1 MPNPFNSATVIRF
14 DLERPTNVELSI
26 YSLSGQ
32 KMALVSG
39 PRGAGSYA
47 VRWDGRDDDG
57 QTVASGTYLYRLV
70 EAGDPARDLTQ
81 TRKLLLLR

>member
-1 MPNPFNSATVIRF
+1 MAT
-14 DLERPTNVELSI
+14 
-26 YSLSGQ
+26 
-32 KMALVSG
+32 LVSG

>member
-1 MPNPFNSATVIRF
+1 
-14 DLERPTNVELSI
+14 
-26 YSLSGQ
+26 
-32 KMALVSG
+32 MALVSG